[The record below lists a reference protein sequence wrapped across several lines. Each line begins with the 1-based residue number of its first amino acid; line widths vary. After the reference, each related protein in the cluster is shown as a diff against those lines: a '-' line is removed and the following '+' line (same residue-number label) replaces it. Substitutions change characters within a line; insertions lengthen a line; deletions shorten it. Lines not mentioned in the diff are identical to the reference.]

1 MSGLQQG
8 QTAPVAAADTRECS
22 METLKLSQEFL
33 GTHNVHIREMFYI
46 IWGMVYLVQAL
57 QRDYWRNYKKRISGL

>member
-1 MSGLQQG
+1 MRDGEPCIGTGRGRCGDPEVQNSLSVNEQG
-8 QTAPVAAADTRECS
+8 QTAPVSAADICECS

-46 IWGMVYLVQAL
+46 I
-57 QRDYWRNYKKRISGL
+57 